1 MHGASLGDFGVPM
14 ARSSPV
20 VSPRVRQVSRR
31 RRSAKPRR
39 RPINPNRRPINPN
52 RRLVNPGR
60 RLVMAAGVCK
70 HISRYSGADSRDVW
84 SAKGEWGIFVGGT
97 IPFCVELLNF
107 ACKRRDVDRPSP
119 LTSPPFVSFFH
130 CSASSP
136 SDIPPRWREKKNN
149 KKCR

>member
-1 MHGASLGDFGVPM
+1 MHGASLGDFGMPM

-31 RRSAKPRR
+31 RRSAKPR
-39 RPINPNRRPINPN
+39 RRPINPN

-84 SAKGEWGIFVGGT
+84 GAKGEWGIFIGGT

-119 LTSPPFVSFFH
+119 LTYPPFVSFSH

>member
-1 MHGASLGDFGVPM
+1 MHGASLGDFGMPM

-39 RPINPNRRPINPN
+39 RPINPNRR
-52 RRLVNPGR
+52 LVNPGR
-60 RLVMAAGVCK
+60 RLVNLGRRFVMAAGVCK

-119 LTSPPFVSFFH
+119 LTSPPFVSFSH

>member
-52 RRLVNPGR
+52 RRLVNLGR
-60 RLVMAAGVCK
+60 RFVMAAGVCK

-84 SAKGEWGIFVGGT
+84 GAKGEWGIFVGGM

-119 LTSPPFVSFFH
+119 LTSPPLCVFFPLFRLFAVRY
-130 CSASSP
+130 SAAVA
-136 SDIPPRWREKKNN
+136 
-149 KKCR
+149 

>member
-39 RPINPNRRPINPN
+39 RPINPNRR
-52 RRLVNPGR
+52 LVNPGR

-84 SAKGEWGIFVGGT
+84 GAKGEWGIFVGGT

-119 LTSPPFVSFFH
+119 LTSPPFVSFSH